1 MFNSIITIVNAYT
14 WIYAVLPIIL
24 SLCIYEYYSCLIIN
38 CKIQFWSVVT
48 TNILCAILINS
59 YLWYMHVNPL
69 NQVIDI
75 ADMHITLCIMLIA
88 DLLFYF
94 TLKNT
99 RERELNAFAPLTQ
112 KKER

>member
-1 MFNSIITIVNAYT
+1 
-14 WIYAVLPIIL
+14 
-24 SLCIYEYYSCLIIN
+24 
-38 CKIQFWSVVT
+38 
-48 TNILCAILINS
+48 
-59 YLWYMHVNPL
+59 MHINPL

-75 ADMHITLCIMLIA
+75 ADMHITLCVMLIA

-99 RERELNAFAPLTQ
+99 RERESNALAPLTQ